1 MQIHEY
7 TKPELDRFRE
17 LSNFL
22 DDEMVYFNMK
32 SRKKTNL
39 QIAMALNV
47 SEAQVSKIARQVK
60 NKMVRVNNFL

>member
-1 MQIHEY
+1 MQIYEY

-17 LSNFL
+17 YANFL

-47 SEAQVSKIARQVK
+47 SEAQVSKIARAVKSKMIRVK
-60 NKMVRVNNFL
+60 NFL